1 MAEFEVSL
9 AGATEERL
17 SCLTRCLSDAFA
29 GLHTT
34 MTDTGVWEVDE
45 AAGRLR
51 FEYASSGAGDGKRKV
66 DIVRVAAEGLAE
78 YVLTE
83 SEPLLLRAI
92 IRKQYRYEADEYLD
106 TIIWH
111 CRQLLYGNG
120 TPEEIVHSAETRG
133 RRKKKV
139 AQELQAYLEEHASIH
154 LDGYITFR
162 LGAYWEE
169 LREIVEYA
177 VDEFVMDKQYQE
189 FISLLRYFVCLQEPK
204 IAEVHLIHVR
214 DGEFAL
220 FDDRH
225 EPIEHRPVDRVVAE
239 MLEAEMNV
247 EDMVVSSLITLS
259 PKQIV
264 IHTRQ
269 KDLQVIRTIEAIFE
283 ERVELCTSCRS
294 CLPYFERAMPSRD

>member
-1 MAEFEVSL
+1 MAEFEVTL

-29 GLHTT
+29 DLHTT
-34 MTDTGVWEVDE
+34 TTDTGVWEVDG

-51 FEYASSGAGDGKRKV
+51 FECRSGGAEEAVLQSAIARL
-66 DIVRVAAEGLAE
+66 AAEGLAE

-92 IRKQYRYEADEYLD
+92 IRKQYRYEADEELD
-106 TIIWH
+106 TIVWH
-111 CRQLLYGNG
+111 CKQLLYGNG
-120 TPEEIVHSAETRG
+120 TPEEIVHTAETRG
-133 RRKKKV
+133 RRKRKV
-139 AQELQAYLEEHASIH
+139 AQELQAYLAEHASVH

-162 LGAYWEE
+162 LAAYWEE
-169 LREIVEYA
+169 LREVVEYA

-189 FISLLRYFVCLQEPK
+189 FISLLKYFVCLQEPK

-220 FDDRH
+220 FDERH

-269 KDLQVIRTIEAIFE
+269 QDLQVIRTIESIFE
-283 ERVELCTSCRS
+283 ERVELCTGCRS
-294 CLPYFERAMPSRD
+294 CMPYFERAMPSRD